1 LSVTIVVGLFARR
14 GPPYSNELQ
23 CGVTPKLYKRKNKL
37 YEKAIIFQVG
47 SSTWLKIF
55 SAFSEKRQDA

>member
-1 LSVTIVVGLFARR
+1 LLGEVLCTAMNF
-14 GPPYSNELQ
+14 Q
-23 CGVTPKLYKRKNKL
+23 CGVTLKLYKRKNKL

-55 SAFSEKRQDA
+55 SAFSEKRQDAQSLFQSTT